1 MTMSQRQPAG
11 ASRLMNS
18 QFFHA
23 RRVPPS
29 GLNGR
34 GGTLQGS
41 FAGRPTWVRHAPPA
55 IAVGGTVQAKG
66 AMDLPGGGWASALP
80 DGMAIPAAGGRPL
93 PDGVRQRMESFFKT
107 DFSDVR
113 VHVGSHASA
122 IGAVAFTIGSSL
134 HFAPGQ
140 FQPDTPRG
148 LQLIGHELAHVV
160 QQRAGR
166 VRNPFGQGVAV
177 VQDHHL
183 EAEADRLGALAATR
197 PVG

>member
-11 ASRLMNS
+11 VSRSMNS
-18 QFFHA
+18 HSFQA

-34 GGTLQGS
+34 SGTLQGS
-41 FAGRPTWVRHAPPA
+41 FFSRPAWVRHART
-55 IAVGGTVQAKG
+55 AVAGGRTVQAKG

-80 DGMAIPAAGGRPL
+80 DSMAIPTAGGKPL

-113 VHVGSHASA
+113 VHVGPHASA
-122 IGAVAFTIGSSL
+122 IGAIAFTIGSSL

-183 EAEADRLGALAATR
+183 EAEADRLGSLAATR